1 MLGNVVKWKTC
12 AGVRGF
18 ELLSGMSLKRLRVE
32 SENGGRKKRQLK
44 LEVAEFNRLL
54 LETKERVSEAWSR
67 GLEYSHECGLLVSA
81 QPFTHCVVPNFIQSQ
96 SFLTGLQNELLQL
109 NFHEKSNDL
118 YKFKQSDDLRRRK
131 EYHISALRKI
141 LYEDFRMLLSDIVGV
156 QLENTVDISCTKYEY
171 TDVLLCHDDELE
183 GRRIAFI
190 LYLVPEWQASDGGT
204 LDLYDADDH
213 NQPRQIAKSLTPSWN
228 TLVFFDVSSV
238 SHHQVSEVLV
248 EGKCRLSV
256 SGWFYGQSLERP
268 PRYIEAL
275 SPRMPHIAC
284 DEKILYEWIN
294 PIYMDMSTQAN
305 IQEQFEE
312 KSEILLKNF
321 FKKEKFQMICEA
333 VSNPKIKWKRRGP
346 ANKRCYDQ
354 AEEDGLPDIL
364 AECMNLFRSEAM
376 FLLLSNFTGLKLH
389 FLAASDDSDEHENEL
404 EMSSGSEHPCSSNEK
419 CGNSHLMYIEGNDSR
434 GEIKV
439 ETEKTMPGDGSQE
452 PGVPVCRGELRY
464 WKNGYYTLIHNTNME
479 NTEFS
484 LDLLLSCGCK
494 DWHEEFGGVTSYV
507 AKGEDEELLT
517 LCPEDNALALIY
529 RDKETLKFVKHVNQ
543 RSISQCNWKH
553 VEKGF
558 WDFSFVYYE

>member
-1 MLGNVVKWKTC
+1 
-12 AGVRGF
+12 
-18 ELLSGMSLKRLRVE
+18 MSFKRLRAE
-32 SENGGRKKRQLK
+32 PENGGERKKQLK
-44 LEVAEFNRLL
+44 REVAELNPSL
-54 LETKERVSEAWSR
+54 LEAKERVSEAWSR
-67 GLEYSHECGLLVSA
+67 GFEYSEEQGLLVSC
-81 QPFTHCVVPNFIQSQ
+81 QPFTHCVIPGFIQSQ
-96 SFLTGLQNELLQL
+96 LFLTGLQNELLQL

-141 LYEDFRMLLSDIVGV
+141 LYEDFRKWLSDISGV
-156 QLENTVDISCTKYEY
+156 KLESTVDISCAQYEY

-213 NQPRQIAKSLTPSWN
+213 YQPQKITKSLTPSWN
-228 TLVFFDVSSV
+228 TLVFFEVSPV

-256 SGWFYGQSLERP
+256 SGWFYGPALERP
-268 PRYIEAL
+268 PRYIESF
-275 SPRMPHIAC
+275 SPRMPHITC
-284 DEKILYEWIN
+284 DEEILYEWIN
-294 PIYMDMSTQAN
+294 PIYMNMTTQAD

-321 FKKEKFQMICEA
+321 FRKEKFQMVCEA
-333 VSNPKIKWKRRGP
+333 LSDPKIKWKRRGP

-364 AECMNLFRSEAM
+364 AKCMKLFCSEAT

-389 FLAASDDSDEHENEL
+389 FLAASGDDNREEDGQQDEL
-404 EMSSGSEHPCSSNEK
+404 EISGGNEHACSSTGKDEK
-419 CGNSHLMYIEGNDSR
+419 SDSTHPEGNKT
-434 GEIKV
+434 GGVTIET
-439 ETEKTMPGDGSQE
+439 TEKATRGDSPPK
-452 PGVPVCRGELRY
+452 PGVPVCCGELRQ
-464 WKNGYYTLIHNTNME
+464 WKNGYYTLIHDTNVE
-479 NTEFS
+479 NTEFA
-484 LDLLLSCGCK
+484 LDLLFSCGCEGW
-494 DWHEEFGGVTSYV
+494 DEEFGGVTSYI
-507 AKGEDEELLT
+507 AKAEDEELLT

-543 RSISQCNWKH
+543 RSITQFNRKH
-553 VEKGF
+553 KERGF
-558 WDFSFVYYE
+558 WDFSFMYYE